1 MSMSRGADELTTM
14 LAVLTAG
21 AAYVPLDPSQPQD
34 RLSMILQDARPVL
47 MIAKRGHRM
56 PGGVPDVRTVFLDDE
71 RPRLARYAGAPGAVE
86 IDSSATAYV
95 LFTSGSTGRPKGVEI
110 SRGAMS
116 NLLASTARSPG
127 QRESDVLL
135 AVSTTMFDIAVLE
148 QFGPLYAGATVHI
161 ADSATA
167 RDGRLL
173 RALLEREPITVMQ
186 ATPTTWRML
195 VDAGWHGDDRLR
207 MLVGGEALTPEL
219 ARRLLPHGELW
230 NMYGPTET
238 TVWSAI
244 KRIDDADDITI
255 GRPIDHTQLYV
266 LRDGDRLAPPGV
278 TGELCIGGAGVAR
291 GYLDRPDLTVARFVQ
306 NPYGPPGDRIY
317 RTGDLARLRASGEFE
332 CLGRLDHQV
341 KIRGFRVE
349 LGEIECRLDE
359 LACVGKCVV
368 TLHAPDDSEPRL
380 VAYVIP
386 AAGEDFSPR
395 EMTRLLRG
403 SLPSYMIPSQYI
415 RMESFALTPSAKIDR
430 GSLPDPADVPSHPE
444 TVRPSTP
451 QTPTERTLLDIWT
464 RVLGRTDIGLDDEF
478 LDLGGH
484 SLSAVRIFDEIHRRL
499 RVDLP
504 LGTLFEAPTVA
515 TLAGHIDA
523 LGTLRASPR
532 WTTVVPIRPHG
543 QLPPIFCVSGVGGN
557 PMAFVAIA
565 AALGDDQ
572 PFYGLQHRGVDGNLR
587 PHKSIRAMAQ
597 QFVDDVRAAHPGGPY
612 ILAGYSGGGLAAYEM
627 AQLLA
632 GDGQQ
637 VDLLVLFDT
646 VNPVLTGWSQSE
658 RAGEHWANLRAVG
671 PRYVAARGVARIG
684 KGLEACSARIRA
696 DLGERGW
703 YRYRMHAVTRAGLS
717 AQKAYR
723 PQLYQ
728 GDVLLVR
735 SDPSLN
741 ANGGIGYKTDGFNG
755 WRNYV
760 RGRLEVVTVP
770 AGHLDMMDGSA
781 ARLAADELRRALR
794 TPAPAQL
801 TTRR

>member
-1 MSMSRGADELTTM
+1 MVDGFGCTAQAPERASARAFALAAARGPEPPPATDVIDRIAVQGRRFPDKTAIVGADRQLTYGALAADVAALANRLCELGVTPGSLVAVSMSRGADELTTM

-266 LRDGDRLAPPGV
+266 LRDGDRLAPR
-278 TGELCIGGAGVAR
+278 C
-291 GYLDRPDLTVARFVQ
+291 
-306 NPYGPPGDRIY
+306 
-317 RTGDLARLRASGEFE
+317 
-332 CLGRLDHQV
+332 
-341 KIRGFRVE
+341 
-349 LGEIECRLDE
+349 
-359 LACVGKCVV
+359 
-368 TLHAPDDSEPRL
+368 
-380 VAYVIP
+380 
-386 AAGEDFSPR
+386 
-395 EMTRLLRG
+395 
-403 SLPSYMIPSQYI
+403 
-415 RMESFALTPSAKIDR
+415 
-430 GSLPDPADVPSHPE
+430 
-444 TVRPSTP
+444 
-451 QTPTERTLLDIWT
+451 
-464 RVLGRTDIGLDDEF
+464 
-478 LDLGGH
+478 
-484 SLSAVRIFDEIHRRL
+484 
-499 RVDLP
+499 
-504 LGTLFEAPTVA
+504 
-515 TLAGHIDA
+515 
-523 LGTLRASPR
+523 
-532 WTTVVPIRPHG
+532 HG
-543 QLPPIFCVSGVGGN
+543 
-557 PMAFVAIA
+557 
-565 AALGDDQ
+565 
-572 PFYGLQHRGVDGNLR
+572 
-587 PHKSIRAMAQ
+587 
-597 QFVDDVRAAHPGGPY
+597 
-612 ILAGYSGGGLAAYEM
+612 
-627 AQLLA
+627 
-632 GDGQQ
+632 
-637 VDLLVLFDT
+637 
-646 VNPVLTGWSQSE
+646 
-658 RAGEHWANLRAVG
+658 
-671 PRYVAARGVARIG
+671 
-684 KGLEACSARIRA
+684 
-696 DLGERGW
+696 
-703 YRYRMHAVTRAGLS
+703 
-717 AQKAYR
+717 
-723 PQLYQ
+723 
-728 GDVLLVR
+728 
-735 SDPSLN
+735 
-741 ANGGIGYKTDGFNG
+741 
-755 WRNYV
+755 
-760 RGRLEVVTVP
+760 
-770 AGHLDMMDGSA
+770 
-781 ARLAADELRRALR
+781 
-794 TPAPAQL
+794 
-801 TTRR
+801 